1 MWKAFTSAALAA
13 LLLGGCA
20 TMGGGSDDTAATDG
34 HDAVGGLSRAR
45 SGAPDDRGLPLG
57 KPLPPAP
64 EVSGRNAEVF
74 ARATELFL
82 DGRLVEAEALLL
94 EVTADQPELA
104 GPWVNLA
111 QVYLAQGGRDDE
123 AVTALEQAVL
133 ANPAN
138 CAARTEL
145 GVLLRQRGEF
155 DAAED
160 HYLACLEYRPEYQ
173 AAYLNLGILYD
184 LYLGRLDDALAAYR
198 QYQSLASEPDNRVN
212 GWVVDLERRVGS

>member
-1 MWKAFTSAALAA
+1 MWKAFISAALAA
-13 LLLGGCA
+13 LVLGGCA
-20 TMGGGSDDTAATDG
+20 TTGGGNDTAATDG
-34 HDAVGGLSRAR
+34 ADSVGGLSRAR
-45 SGAPDDRGLPLG
+45 TDTPDSDSGLPLG

-74 ARATELFL
+74 ARATELFV

-123 AVTALEQAVL
+123 AVPALEQAVL
-133 ANPAN
+133 ANPGN
-138 CAARTEL
+138 CPARTEL

-155 DAAED
+155 QAAEA
-160 HYLACLEYRPEYQ
+160 HYLACLEYQPDYQ
-173 AAYLNLGILYD
+173 TAYLNLGILYD

-198 QYQSLASEPDNRVN
+198 QYQSLAAEPDNQVN

>member
-1 MWKAFTSAALAA
+1 MWLMWKAFTSAALC
-13 LLLGGCA
+13 LTLVGCA
-20 TMGGGSDDTAATDG
+20 STG
-34 HDAVGGLSRAR
+34 
-45 SGAPDDRGLPLG
+45 GAPQPATAGEDPAAAAVDGGPAARPM
-57 KPLPPAP
+57 PPMP
-64 EVSGRNAEVF
+64 EVSGHNADVF

-111 QVYLAQGGRDDE
+111 QVYLAQERPDE
-123 AVTALEQAVL
+123 ALGALEQAVL
-133 ANPAN
+133 ANPGN

-145 GVLLRQRGEF
+145 GVLLRKRGDF
-155 DAAED
+155 QGAEA
-160 HYLACLEYRPEYQ
+160 HYLACLEYQPDYQ

-184 LYLGRLDDALAAYR
+184 LYLGRLGDALAAYR
-198 QYQSLASEPDNRVN
+198 QYQHLAAEPDSQVN

>member
-1 MWKAFTSAALAA
+1 
-13 LLLGGCA
+13 
-20 TMGGGSDDTAATDG
+20 
-34 HDAVGGLSRAR
+34 
-45 SGAPDDRGLPLG
+45 
-57 KPLPPAP
+57 
-64 EVSGRNAEVF
+64 
-74 ARATELFL
+74 
-82 DGRLVEAEALLL
+82 
-94 EVTADQPELA
+94 
-104 GPWVNLA
+104 
-111 QVYLAQGGRDDE
+111 
-123 AVTALEQAVL
+123 VL
-133 ANPAN
+133 ANPGN